1 MKVCKLLIA
10 VCLLVSVVFVGVL
23 IHDGALRV
31 ARDKGGLDE
40 AILVL
45 LLIIFLPPVAILTLT
60 KIIMALNRYFKP

>member
-1 MKVCKLLIA
+1 M
-10 VCLLVSVVFVGVL
+10 LVSVAFVGVL

-31 ARDKGGLDE
+31 AGDKGGLDE